1 MLKEWKKSVKGS
13 GYNFNIKKN
22 EWRISISRDRRSFI
36 SQAKNHFGYLLI
48 THHTRGYNADS
59 FDSTEAFGFILK
71 YWEIFAK
78 EHDFLGVFI
87 GSSGDMVKE
96 AAKYTSYQN
105 IEKIL
110 EKRPEKDRMLLHRYK
125 KYYCDFE
132 NTHML
137 NLKDDRVDFLIDST
151 IGLLGFL
158 DDLKKT
164 NEVITF
170 DLTWSTVFPANFF
183 TDINLYYN
191 GARKYIHFTM
201 SEAHITCRIKDA
213 RTDKVSEFSFQTAKE
228 LKEKIEQEFLK
239 IQQQQKIR
247 NLYDPPKTIFD
258 RKMKYNLGLS
268 IENGDLFYEKLKNY
282 YEPQQ
287 IEKKMSDNPQ
297 VEKLFSYK
305 VDKTVDE
312 IKIFKIITHYFIF
325 NANTKE
331 IVEAEDYK
339 EAMEKTENLIMDSYQ
354 KYIKKKLNAEK
365 EKLC

>member
-1 MLKEWKKSVKGS
+1 MLKEWKKDVKGS
-13 GYNFNIKKN
+13 GYNFNIKKD
-22 EWRISISRDRRSFI
+22 EWRISVSRDRRSFI
-36 SQAKNHFGYLLI
+36 SQAKDHLGYLLI

-59 FDSTEAFGFILK
+59 FDPTEAFGFILK

-96 AAKYTSYQN
+96 AAKYTAYQTV
-105 IEKIL
+105 EKIL
-110 EKRPEKDRMLLHRYK
+110 QKKPEKEQMLLNKYK
-125 KYYCDFE
+125 KYYCNFDHM
-132 NTHML
+132 HML
-137 NLKDDRVDFLIDST
+137 NLKGDQIEFVIDST
-151 IGLLGFL
+151 IELLRFL
-158 DDLKKT
+158 DDLKQS

-170 DLTWSTVFPANFF
+170 DLTWSTVFPVKYF

-191 GARKYIHFTM
+191 GARKYIHFIM
-201 SEAHITCRIKDA
+201 IGSEITCKIKDA
-213 RTDKVSEFSFQTAKE
+213 NTDKVSEFSFQTAKE

-247 NLYDPPKTIFD
+247 NLYDPPKTIFN

-268 IENGDLFYEKLKNY
+268 SENGDLFYEKLKNY
-282 YEPQQ
+282 YQPQQ
-287 IEKKMSDNPQ
+287 IEKKMADNPQ

-305 VDKTVDE
+305 VDKSVDE

-325 NANTKE
+325 NSNTKE
-331 IVEAEDYK
+331 IIEADDYNKALEITED
-339 EAMEKTENLIMDSYQ
+339 LIMNVYQ
-354 KYIKKKLNAEK
+354 IYIKKKLKPEK